1 MTTRRLRGSGDC
13 RFARKSGPSI
23 CGEILWAVMGRGSKE
38 LHKTT
43 CRTTVIKQVQFFLYY
58 CEKVSHLKILLPC
71 FSSVT
76 HTMWW
81 LAPNFSDGAEFEFA
95 APSFRPFA
103 WRCYWTGRIYPPLHL
118 PPWPG
123 WMIDGV
129 ELWWPGAGWLMGYW
143 SVGGW
148 LRFRCRG
155 GAISAGAGKDPG
167 VLRMMARVTSSITV
181 ETCWERDV

>member
-1 MTTRRLRGSGDC
+1 MS
-13 RFARKSGPSI
+13 SI
-23 CGEILWAVMGRGSKE
+23 KFS
-38 LHKTT
+38 
-43 CRTTVIKQVQFFLYY
+43 FFMYY
-58 CEKVSHLKILLPC
+58 SEKVSHLKILLPC

-81 LAPNFSDGAEFEFA
+81 LPPNFSDGAEFEFA

-103 WRCYWTGRIYPPLHL
+103 WWCFWSGRICPPYTSSPLGL
-118 PPWPG
+118 VE
-123 WMIDGV
+123 WMTMSRCGGLV
-129 ELWWPGAGWLMGYW
+129 LAGWLMGYW
-143 SVGGW
+143 CDGGL

-155 GAISAGAGKDPG
+155 GAITAGAGKDPG